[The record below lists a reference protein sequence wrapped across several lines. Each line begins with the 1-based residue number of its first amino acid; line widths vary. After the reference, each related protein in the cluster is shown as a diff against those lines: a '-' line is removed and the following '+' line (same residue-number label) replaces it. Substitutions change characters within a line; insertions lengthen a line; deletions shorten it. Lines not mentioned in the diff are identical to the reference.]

1 MRRGFSL
8 PSSGGRGL
16 RPLPA
21 AASVFAMPAD
31 RRAGLGQHAGMSDL
45 VPIIDVS
52 GLRSSDLAARRA
64 VAAEL
69 GAACRGPGFF
79 LVTGHGIADAVTA
92 GLFEASR
99 ALFALPD
106 AAKQAMSI
114 RHSPHNRGYVGLSEE
129 QLDPSKPA
137 DRKEAFN
144 VGLEMPPDHPEIRAG
159 VPFRGLNL
167 WPERAPAIRA
177 AILAHFDA
185 AWALGRLLHRGF
197 ALDLGIPEDF
207 FEDKLDRPLATLRLL
222 HYPAGGAGEALG
234 AGEHTDYGCV
244 TVLATD
250 GVAGLQVKR
259 RGGGWEDVP
268 NLPGAFVCN
277 IGDCLMRW
285 TNDVYAST
293 PHRVRAPEAERYS
306 AAFFLD
312 PNPDAVVAV
321 LPGCTAPGR
330 PPRYAPVSGA
340 DYLRAKLDET
350 YAHRRAGR

>member
-1 MRRGFSL
+1 MN
-8 PSSGGRGL
+8 
-16 RPLPA
+16 
-21 AASVFAMPAD
+21 D
-31 RRAGLGQHAGMSDL
+31 I
-45 VPIIDVS
+45 VPVIDIA
-52 GLRSSDLAARRA
+52 GLRSPDPTARRA
-64 VAAEL
+64 VAVEL
-69 GAACRGPGFF
+69 GAACRGAGFF
-79 LVTGHGIADAVTA
+79 LVTGHGIPDAVTT
-92 GLFEASR
+92 GLFDAAR

-106 AAKQAMSI
+106 ADKQALSI
-114 RHSPHNRGYVGLSEE
+114 RRSPHNRGYVGLSEE
-129 QLDPSKPA
+129 QLDPRKPA

-144 VGLEMPPDHPEIRAG
+144 VGLEMAPDHPEILAG
-159 VPFRGLNL
+159 IPFRGLNL
-167 WPERAPAIRA
+167 WPEARADLRA

-197 ALDLGIPEDF
+197 ALDLGIEEDF
-207 FEDKLDRPLATLRLL
+207 FEARLDRPLATLRLL
-222 HYPAGGAGEALG
+222 HYPAGSGQAAPLG

-268 NLPGAFVCN
+268 TLPGAFICN

-293 PHRVRAPEAERYS
+293 PHRVRAPAAERYS

-321 LPGCTAPGR
+321 LPGCTGPGN
-330 PPRYAPVSGA
+330 PPRYTPITGA
-340 DYLRAKLDET
+340 AYLRAKLDET
-350 YAHRRAGR
+350 YAHRREPG